1 MEMMIEK
8 NKGGRPRKP
17 DGAKRTKYVCLPLTP
32 EEESLLRAKAK
43 ELHTNLATYIRS
55 LVFSH

>member
-1 MEMMIEK
+1 MIEK

-17 DGAKRTKYVCLPLTP
+17 DGAKRTKYVCLPLTA